1 MKPGQPFVDLHALAA
16 TDKESLTVQTKGK
29 REVSR
34 IRVEATYLNTIATL
48 EKQAKEESRKK

>member
-29 REVSR
+29 REVSSYAPADHLR
-34 IRVEATYLNTIATL
+34 GATKMI
-48 EKQAKEESRKK
+48 ESGNHRGGTP